1 MIGVEI
7 LAKDNSFKEVLEQ
20 LDKTA
25 ELLDLDP
32 NVLEQLKHPRRVLM
46 AAIPI
51 KTDSGKVHVFTGI
64 RVQYNMWRG
73 AFKGGIRYHPSV
85 TLEEVM
91 ALAAWMTFKTATVDI
106 PYGGAKGGVICNPKE
121 LSKGEIER
129 ITRRYTSMIMDMIG
143 PFKDV
148 PAPDVGTDS
157 QVMAWIMDTFS
168 SIKGYA
174 VPEVVTGKPIA
185 LGGSHGREEAT
196 GRGVAICVR
205 EAAKDRSLPLKG
217 ASVVVQG
224 FGNVGSWAAKIL
236 EGMGCKIV
244 GVSDS
249 QAAIYNEQGI
259 NSEKLAEYKLK
270 TRSVKDF
277 EGCTAITHDEIFE
290 SNCDIFIPA
299 ALGNVITKKNVD
311 QIETKIISEGAN
323 GPTTTEAEQVLSEKG
338 VTVVPDILANAGGV
352 TVSYFEWVQ
361 NLNRDHWEID
371 VVNRKLEERLTSA
384 YNDVSTIA
392 KEKEVSLR
400 DAAYMLSVGRV
411 ADAHIMLGLFP

>member
-1 MIGVEI
+1 
-7 LAKDNSFKEVLEQ
+7 
-20 LDKTA
+20 
-25 ELLDLDP
+25 
-32 NVLEQLKHPRRVLM
+32 
-46 AAIPI
+46 
-51 KTDSGKVHVFTGI
+51 
-64 RVQYNMWRG
+64 
-73 AFKGGIRYHPSV
+73 
-85 TLEEVM
+85 
-91 ALAAWMTFKTATVDI
+91 
-106 PYGGAKGGVICNPKE
+106 
-121 LSKGEIER
+121 
-129 ITRRYTSMIMDMIG
+129 MIMDMIG

-174 VPEVVTGKPIA
+174 VPEVVTGKPIG

-205 EAAKDRSLPLKG
+205 EAAKNQSLPLKG

-249 QAAIYNEQGI
+249 QAAIYNEQGV
-259 NSEKLAEYKLK
+259 NSEKLVEYKLK

-277 EGCTAITHDEIFE
+277 EGCTALTHDEIFE
-290 SNCDIFIPA
+290 TNCDIFIPA

-311 QIETKIISEGAN
+311 QIKTKIISEGAN

-338 VTVVPDILANAGGV
+338 ITVVPDILANAGGV

-384 YNDVSTIA
+384 YNDVSKIA